1 MFPKG
6 FADFAQKAASA
17 ATTAASTAA
26 ARVKAEVKTV
36 SKHTSDAY
44 RHASAA
50 AAQSLSSNPA
60 MALVGSELRLGGKH
74 LTVDSLLAEGGFAVV
89 YLCSVVGT
97 EGAEKYVL
105 KKMFAGGAE
114 NIAQLTG
121 EVALTEALAAHPNV
135 VKVVGSETRQ
145 VGREGVE
152 ILVLMEYCSGASGAA
167 GLGRAGRRAFSGG
180 ARDAA
185 HRCVASCRPSHHIAR
200 TSLLSLPHTAGGHL
214 LSRLNKQMETGRP
227 LPPAKV
233 VDVFLSVVKPVAYMH
248 SRVRAEARVC
258 VRAAVTPPQRH
269 GSARRRRRA
278 TSGMPVHH
286 TVVFGSPSHPSHYR
300 ADAAHGAPRP

>member
-17 ATTAASTAA
+17 ASTAASTAA

-36 SKHTSDAY
+36 SKHTSEAY

-60 MALVGSELRLGGKH
+60 MALVGTELRLGGKH

-135 VKVVGSETRQ
+135 VKVVGSETRN

-152 ILVLMEYCSGASGAA
+152 ILVLMEYCSGALLWSALRGPVWLRGMALREA
-167 GLGRAGRRAFSGG
+167 LQPKPTGCRSHLSPRRPCPRSN
-180 ARDAA
+180 R
-185 HRCVASCRPSHHIAR
+185 
-200 TSLLSLPHTAGGHL
+200 AGGHL

-233 VDVFLSVVKPVAYMH
+233 VDVFLSVVKPVAFMH
-248 SRVRAEARVC
+248 SRVSGAATPRGDGWNALSAA
-258 VRAAVTPPQRH
+258 RAATPNPLRLFP
-269 GSARRRRRA
+269 SSSPRRRLRPRRTA
-278 TSGMPVHH
+278 TSSLR
-286 TVVFGSPSHPSHYR
+286 TC
-300 ADAAHGAPRP
+300 